1 LSLLPPSA
9 ALRHAIR
16 ITVAAVLASELTW
29 LLRLPQG
36 YWAVIT
42 TLIVVQASIG
52 GTLGA
57 SVDRVVATMAGA
69 CAGAIAAV
77 LQSVLQLPQALMLIL
92 ACAPMAMLAYQ
103 RPSFRLAPVTAAM
116 ILMMGGSEESALR
129 AAFDRVLEIAL
140 GCVIGILTAQF
151 IFPSRARP
159 LILEST
165 ASLLEAY
172 GKLAHANLTGL
183 TEAETE
189 PLREQSRQS
198 LLRIVAVSAEEN
210 RERAVHLTD
219 APDTAPLIRTL
230 RRLRS
235 DVAILG
241 RVMAVSGA
249 HESEH
254 LELGHLL
261 KAHFDQLAT
270 FMRGNGPAP
279 DLAALDANIG
289 EQPETG
295 TLHFAL
301 VTLRRDLADLDER
314 LSEHLTPKQSTAAR

>member
-1 LSLLPPSA
+1 LNLLPSSA
-9 ALRHAIR
+9 ALRHAVR
-16 ITVAAVLASELTW
+16 ITVAAALASELTS
-29 LLRLPQG
+29 LLGLPQG

-57 SVDRVVATMAGA
+57 SFDRVMATMAGA
-69 CAGAIAAV
+69 GVGAGAAV
-77 LQSVLQLPQALMLIL
+77 LQSLLQLPQAVVLIL
-92 ACAPMAMLAYQ
+92 ACAPMAMLAFQ

-116 ILMMGGSEESALR
+116 ILMMGGSEDSALQ

-140 GCVIGILTAQF
+140 GCVIGILTTQF

-159 LILEST
+159 LILESA
-165 ASLLEAY
+165 ASLLETY
-172 GKLAHANLTGL
+172 GKMAHAFLTGS
-183 TEAETE
+183 TEAETD
-189 PLREQSRQS
+189 PLREQARQS
-198 LLRIVAVSAEEN
+198 LLRISAASAEEH

-219 APDTAPLIRTL
+219 VPDTAPLIRTL

-249 HESEH
+249 PEAECA
-254 LELGHLL
+254 ELADLL

-279 DLAALDANIG
+279 SLVALDAHIG
-289 EQPETG
+289 EEPGTG

-301 VTLRRDLADLDER
+301 ITLRRDLADLDER
-314 LSEHLTPKQSTAAR
+314 LGEHLALKRSA